1 MEFNE
6 RLQRLRH
13 REGLT
18 QEELAGCLNVTRTAI
33 SKWES
38 GRGYPTVDSLKA
50 ISRYFS
56 VSLDE
61 LLASDDVLGVAQA
74 EAHEQVHRVR
84 DVAFGLLDCGML
96 LLAVLPVFGLHTDGG
111 VQSVQLAAL
120 VGEKAPYVPIAYV
133 CLIAVTSLFGI
144 ASLSLRACGKE
155 AGFRARTVASCALG
169 CATTLVFIA
178 TQQPYAAA
186 LAFAFCLIKMFLLV
200 KRL

>member
-6 RLQRLRH
+6 RLQRLRR

-18 QEELAGCLNVTRTAI
+18 QEELAGRLNVTRTAI

-84 DVAFGLLDCGML
+84 DVVFGLLDCGML
-96 LLAVLPVFGLHTDGG
+96 LLAVLPVFGLSVSGG
-111 VQSVQLAAL
+111 VQCVQLSAL
-120 VGEKAPYVPIAYV
+120 VGEKAPYVLIAYA
-133 CLIAVTSLFGI
+133 CLIAATSLLGI

-155 AGFRARTVASCALG
+155 VGFHARTVVSCALG

-178 TQQPYAAA
+178 TQQPYAAT
-186 LAFAFCLIKMFLLV
+186 LAFVFCLIKTFLLV
-200 KRL
+200 KHL

>member
-6 RLQRLRH
+6 RLQRLRR

-18 QEELAGCLNVTRTAI
+18 QEELAGRLNVTRTAI

-50 ISRYFS
+50 ISQYFS

-74 EAHEQVHRVR
+74 EAYEQVHRVR

-96 LLAVLPVFGLHTDGG
+96 LLAVLPVFGLSVGGG
-111 VQSVQLAAL
+111 VQCVQLSAL

-133 CLIAVTSLFGI
+133 CLIAATSLLGI

-155 AGFRARTVASCALG
+155 AGFRARTVASCAFG

-186 LAFAFCLIKMFLLV
+186 LAFVFCLIKMFLLV